1 MHFSSTKFI
10 LAIVPIAA
18 NAFPAA
24 MLAKTAGDPALQA
37 RAAEIEKM
45 FGRRLAGAGAS
56 TPLFEP
62 INTFSERQLVNVS
75 KGSGHEYV
83 APGPN
88 DLRGPCPGLNA
99 LANHNFLPHNG
110 YANILQYIEAT
121 QKVVGM
127 GPRLAVFLSA
137 LGGALDGDILN
148 WSIGGTPSFAQGGA
162 TGVLG
167 NGLVGSHNKYETDA
181 SPTRPDLYESGNNY
195 KTVPSQFQQLID
207 VSHGGEVTLDSLT
220 AFRSDRFDTQIR
232 NNPAFFNG
240 PFSGLLVQ
248 PAAYTFIYRFMA
260 NHSAEFPAG
269 RLDYSTIMSWFGIT
283 GQSGNF
289 QATQGGERIPENWYR
304 RAFEYPYE
312 LEYFLSDVVN
322 AAALH
327 PKFLSVGGN
336 TGTTNSFT
344 GVDAE
349 DLSGGVFNNASLLQ
363 GNNLACYVYQLS
375 AQAKPDILLGAL
387 NQLTSAIE
395 GVIGRLGCPKLQ
407 ATDAKLLN
415 QFPGYTR
422 NPVYG

>member
-1 MHFSSTKFI
+1 
-10 LAIVPIAA
+10 
-18 NAFPAA
+18 
-24 MLAKTAGDPALQA
+24 
-37 RAAEIEKM
+37 
-45 FGRRLAGAGAS
+45 
-56 TPLFEP
+56 
-62 INTFSERQLVNVS
+62 
-75 KGSGHEYV
+75 
-83 APGPN
+83 
-88 DLRGPCPGLNA
+88 
-99 LANHNFLPHNG
+99 LPHNG
-110 YANILQYIEAT
+110 YANVLQYIEAT

-289 QATQGGERIPENWYR
+289 QATQGGERIPENW
-304 RAFEYPYE
+304 
-312 LEYFLSDVVN
+312 V
-322 AAALH
+322 
-327 PKFLSVGGN
+327 
-336 TGTTNSFT
+336 
-344 GVDAE
+344 
-349 DLSGGVFNNASLLQ
+349 
-363 GNNLACYVYQLS
+363 C
-375 AQAKPDILLGAL
+375 DISPETPE
-387 NQLTSAIE
+387 NCRLTPS
-395 GVIGRLGCPKLQ
+395 
-407 ATDAKLLN
+407 
-415 QFPGYTR
+415 
-422 NPVYG
+422 